1 MLHTSIIPFICQWY
15 FVLYDKSLQPL
26 CQSYLIWMSLFVY
39 CPGISVAPLTFSVS
53 SFPSWSFWCVSLV
66 IWWRWSSINGSSSM
80 QNVRSM
86 LRSFWSVSHCFPRMH
101 SSSSITLYD
110 HSCRQEI
117 VIDTCWLEIWYDLY
131 FYCNFRYIFMTFD
144 GLFCFT

>member
-1 MLHTSIIPFICQWY
+1 MEWKCYIQTYFYYTYYCQWY

-53 SFPSWSFWCVSLV
+53 SFPSWYFWCVSLV
-66 IWWRWSSINGSSSM
+66 IWWRWSSINGSSSL
-80 QNVRSM
+80 QNVPSM

-101 SSSSITLYD
+101 PSSSITCYV

-117 VIDTCWLEIWYDLY
+117 PIVIVTCWYEIWCDL
-131 FYCNFRYIFMTFD
+131 
-144 GLFCFT
+144 